1 MRKLFF
7 SNCSIMSPM
16 ALRRTASGFT
26 MVKVRSRVF
35 IDSIVGRRLG
45 FVGSRAIPKLSFC
58 AKGRTCAF
66 LFSPRRSPIPI
77 VREEILGSR
86 ARLHPHRRCHGFA
99 YLGGRV
105 AHANSCGFHGFDL

>member
-35 IDSIVGRRLG
+35 INSVVGRRLG
-45 FVGSRAIPKLSFC
+45 FVGSTWYSLGCPAERSEAPVHFDFLRQDRQAFRGF
-58 AKGRTCAF
+58 AKQCSGHAF
-66 LFSPRRSPIPI
+66 AFTPIVAATVSPISAGELHTRIPAA
-77 VREEILGSR
+77 SR
-86 ARLHPHRRCHGFA
+86 
-99 YLGGRV
+99 
-105 AHANSCGFHGFDL
+105 